1 MHPREEDYN
10 EPSDHAAEG
19 EKSLGATQADQ
30 TRPAEEQ
37 HPPHVGD
44 SQDQK
49 DKGQKEKE
57 KKASFMAK
65 MKGEAKVLIGKLEG
79 KPEKVEQGQ
88 RMKSGEPQAG
98 AA

>member
-1 MHPREEDYN
+1 MVRALPFPLTRSDLYPR
-10 EPSDHAAEG
+10 SDE
-19 EKSLGATQADQ
+19 SRDSN
-30 TRPAEEQ
+30 
-37 HPPHVGD
+37 D
-44 SQDQK
+44 SQSQSQSQEK
-49 DKGQKEKE
+49 TKEHHKNKE
-57 KKASFMAK
+57 QTQRTKKAGFMAK

>member
-37 HPPHVGD
+37 HPPHAGD
-44 SQDQK
+44 SQ
-49 DKGQKEKE
+49 GQKERE

-88 RMKSGEPQAG
+88 RMKSGEAQAG

>member
-37 HPPHVGD
+37 HPPHAGD
-44 SQDQK
+44 SQ
-49 DKGQKEKE
+49 GQKEKE

>member
-37 HPPHVGD
+37 HPPHAGD
-44 SQDQK
+44 SQ
-49 DKGQKEKE
+49 GQKEKE

-65 MKGEAKVLIGKLEG
+65 MKGEAKVLLGKVEG
-79 KPEKVEQGQ
+79 NHEKVEEGQ
-88 RMKSGEPQAG
+88 RIKQGLSPKPEPGSA
-98 AA
+98 